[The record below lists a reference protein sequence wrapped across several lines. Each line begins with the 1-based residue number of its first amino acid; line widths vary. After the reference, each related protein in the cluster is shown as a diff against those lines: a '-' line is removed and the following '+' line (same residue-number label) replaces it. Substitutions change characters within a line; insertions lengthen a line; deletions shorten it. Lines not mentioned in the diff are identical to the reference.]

1 MYCFLTHVIIPSGI
15 GFKLAYKFTAL
26 IDIILQENFGTKKII
41 LKQYLQYLYKIKVP
55 QIFVSFGFK
64 EEY

>member
-26 IDIILQENFGTKKII
+26 IDIILQENFGTKGFQLSVTNKKDQI
-41 LKQYLQYLYKIKVP
+41 LGDLSNDKCSYLGH
-55 QIFVSFGFK
+55 F
-64 EEY
+64 